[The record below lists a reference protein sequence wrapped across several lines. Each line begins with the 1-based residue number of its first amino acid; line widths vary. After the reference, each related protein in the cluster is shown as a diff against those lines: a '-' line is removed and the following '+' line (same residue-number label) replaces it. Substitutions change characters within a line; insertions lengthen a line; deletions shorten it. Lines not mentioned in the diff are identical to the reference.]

1 MYSLSISLVLDVRRS
16 PPLAAAARGRAD
28 LHGWACKGLKELGGK
43 ADRSGLL

>member
-16 PPLAAAARGRAD
+16 PAAAARGRAD